1 MAGIGGKDLTR
12 SFWRARSHP
21 NAKVVVSGPNLQEL
35 TRRPP
40 PRAPRGQ
47 PGSESLF
54 RAPAAGPSPGL
65 SWCGLD
71 LPSPWT
77 EQLLPE
83 GHRLL
88 SQRALRPGLGS
99 DGTVSLREAGEPSRA
114 RQPLP
119 GAAHLPAMAKPC
131 HPYPQLPQQRPAG
144 LGAGAW
150 GPGAAPS
157 PAPHRGP
164 GTSSGSGTILLSS
177 DAPEGL
183 SSKAHRAWES
193 DGRGPGGGTEGPHLP
208 DRAAQ
213 AASPPGQRARPCCP
227 RGSGAGR
234 PPITR
239 HRHRPGPPSLQPP
252 LQPLPQPVPPR
263 APHGASERLEQ
274 RALSPASSRV
284 GAPATP
290 RDGPDGRRRTARS
303 PTSAPSL
310 RASSPPAPRGSSL
323 SERAPRAPSRRLR
336 LPAPRR
342 RPGRAETQLLR
353 KDGYS
358 VKIHPFPREL
368 RKDLKFLP
376 PPSQLRFFWLRR
388 GLLSLEVFTMIFKW
402 SVILSSSGSVDSV
415 VMSPCYLKTG
425 FASWWV
431 SSQRTQPSQDQEK
444 EGFTITCSKEKVTV

>member
-1 MAGIGGKDLTR
+1 MPQLSLVTENCTEATTCTQSASASRQDAGGSPEQQWNVWI
-12 SFWRARSHP
+12 
-21 NAKVVVSGPNLQEL
+21 KVTTTAGLQVWSEDP
-35 TRRPP
+35 RVHKHPP
-40 PRAPRGQ
+40 PHDTSGGSRPSSFFSRDDTLQQPPGGRRAEPGTAAPPRGRAPAGHGQALPPLPAAAPAAPRGPRCRGVGTRSGPVSRPAQ
-47 PGSESLF
+47 GPRHLF
-54 RAPAAGPSPGL
+54 RLGDHPAEFGCAGGA
-65 SWCGLD
+65 
-71 LPSPWT
+71 
-77 EQLLPE
+77 QLK
-83 GHRLL
+83 GAQSVGKR
-88 SQRALRPGLGS
+88 RPG
-99 DGTVSLREAGEPSRA
+99 TWR
-114 RQPLP
+114 
-119 GAAHLPAMAKPC
+119 
-131 HPYPQLPQQRPAG
+131 
-144 LGAGAW
+144 
-150 GPGAAPS
+150 
-157 PAPHRGP
+157 
-164 GTSSGSGTILLSS
+164 
-177 DAPEGL
+177 
-183 SSKAHRAWES
+183 
-193 DGRGPGGGTEGPHLP
+193 GTEGPHLP

-252 LQPLPQPVPPR
+252 LQPLLQPVPPR

-274 RALSPASSRV
+274 RALSQASSRV

-303 PTSAPSL
+303 PTSALSL
-310 RASSPPAPRGSSL
+310 RASPPAPRGSSL

-444 EGFTITCSKEKVTV
+444 KGFTITCSKEKVTV